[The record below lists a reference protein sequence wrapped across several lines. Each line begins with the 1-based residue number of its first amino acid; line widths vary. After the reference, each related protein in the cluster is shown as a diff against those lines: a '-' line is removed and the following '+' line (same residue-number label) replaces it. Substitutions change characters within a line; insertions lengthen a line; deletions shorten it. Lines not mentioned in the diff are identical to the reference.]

1 MGYTISSQVFFTQ
14 NYENVLE
21 IYKDLENIRNC
32 ENISRIFPESGWRKL
47 LRSET
52 STVRNNT
59 NNHNNNNNLKYSI
72 LDMIPPP
79 RMEIREVLVELQ
91 STVSNK

>member
-21 IYKDLENIRNC
+21 IYKDLENIRHC

-52 STVRNNT
+52 SIVRNNT
-59 NNHNNNNNLKYSI
+59 NNHNNNNNNSKIFDNGHVPS
-72 LDMIPPP
+72 P
-79 RMEIREVLVELQ
+79 RTEIWEVLVELQ
-91 STVSNK
+91 

>member
-21 IYKDLENIRNC
+21 IYKDLENIRHC

-52 STVRNNT
+52 SIVRNNT
-59 NNHNNNNNLKYSI
+59 NNHNNNNNSKYSI
-72 LDMIPPP
+72 MDMFPPP
-79 RMEIREVLVELQ
+79 PNGNSGGPSRIAV
-91 STVSNK
+91 NC